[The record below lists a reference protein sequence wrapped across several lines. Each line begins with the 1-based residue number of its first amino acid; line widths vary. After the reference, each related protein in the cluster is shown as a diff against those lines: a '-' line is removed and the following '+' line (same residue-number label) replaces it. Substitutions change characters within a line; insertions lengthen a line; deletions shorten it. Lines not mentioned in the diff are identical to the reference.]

1 MSNIPVLVAFQLLV
15 ILHAVLAAPTQNLTQ
30 LRTET
35 APSWVADADNR
46 GTWNLLYSCVFTLAL
61 CVWTAIHLN
70 VPAAGESRHRQL
82 FRKAQWVIAAIFA
95 PELAVYTAWQQWSWA
110 RQIRDEL
117 QASMATANKKVVNG
131 SATTERGYEDQR
143 HSPSSQPSESTREG
157 TKDKP
162 MPNPFTHQA
171 KILSHTSV
179 SLTYGFYVVM
189 GGLVVDV
196 SDMHDKLSRLTLT
209 PTGVL
214 HLARLGLFEH
224 ISDND
229 IGDKSKADWLA
240 KGLVILQVTWMILQ
254 CISRRAAGYPLS
266 PLEVHTLVHAGCA
279 LLMYTLWFKKPL
291 DVKEPTVI
299 NIAGFEE
306 PLALML
312 LQSPEFGWIQY
323 GNIAIP
329 ENFMRVRLDRTDL
342 RHWPNRLSSEAS
354 YLMFGQKYCEAEDN
368 SLAHST
374 EVDNIGSVDNDSPTS
389 RPSTNLERRS
399 NFLKSHINQGVLQ
412 VSNIQ
417 QQNVDTLGS
426 LEEQATLT
434 WSSSAGSNIACNLTT
449 GDLLAKGIG
458 PNGFPLQPSDK
469 SRPSLSRYEG
479 LFSRRKSITP
489 ARNISLVDANLRKKL
504 PSSHIWHDHNKSFY
518 KISMSLSPKDVLR
531 WNLAAAEFERLR
543 SADNTL
549 RLFSDYLPVDV
560 NIDARNH
567 ITNYLTLRSPNLDVE
582 AWSSDW
588 YFERNPPT
596 AATVMIFCLL
606 FLLGILYGGV
616 HLSLWNYDFATPAE
630 MMLWRI
636 SGITLVAVPSIL
648 VIILFTAGS
657 GSAVHTSWK
666 TRSARRPKTRESKR
680 TAFYREARAHF
691 HLKRFCSVV
700 ETLIGALIFLATAVL
715 LLALAVAA
723 ICSALLFIFAR
734 VFIVVES
741 FISLRHVPLGVYVNV
756 GWAKY
761 IPHL

>member
-1 MSNIPVLVAFQLLV
+1 MSNIPVAYQVLVM
-15 ILHAVLAAPTQNLTQ
+15 LHTVLAAPTHNLTQ

-70 VPAAGESRHRQL
+70 VPAAGESRHRQF

-117 QASMATANKKVVNG
+117 QASMAKANTRDDNEFATAECG
-131 SATTERGYEDQR
+131 REDQR
-143 HSPSSQPSESTREG
+143 HSPPNQPPEISCQG

-162 MPNPFTHQA
+162 MQVPFTHQA
-171 KILSHTSV
+171 KVSPQTSF

-189 GGLVVDV
+189 GGFVVDV
-196 SDMHDKLSRLTLT
+196 SDMHDKLTRLTVT
-209 PTGVL
+209 PAGML
-214 HLARLGLFEH
+214 HLARLGLFER

-279 LLMYTLWFKKPL
+279 LFMYTLWFKKPL

-299 NIAGFEE
+299 NTAGFEE

-329 ENFMRVRLDRTDL
+329 ENFMRVRLDKTYP
-342 RHWPNRLSSEAS
+342 RHWPNRFSSEAS
-354 YLMFGQKYCEAEDN
+354 YLMFGQKSFEAEDN
-368 SLAHST
+368 SFAHST
-374 EVDNIGSVDNDSPTS
+374 EVDNHEVVDNLSPKS
-389 RPSTNLERRS
+389 RSSISLERRS
-399 NFLKSHINQGVLQ
+399 NLNAE
-412 VSNIQ
+412 
-417 QQNVDTLGS
+417 NVGS
-426 LEEQATLT
+426 LEEQAMLT
-434 WSSSAGSNIACNLTT
+434 WSSSAGVNIACTLTT
-449 GDLLAKGIG
+449 GSVLAKGIG

-469 SRPSLSRYEG
+469 PGPSLSRHEG
-479 LFSRRKSITP
+479 LFSRTKGITP
-489 ARNISLVDANLRKKL
+489 ARNISRVDANLRRKL
-504 PSSHIWHDHNKSFY
+504 PSTHIWHDHNKSFY

-543 SADNTL
+543 SADSTL
-549 RLFSDYLPVDV
+549 RLFGDYLPVDDR
-560 NIDARNH
+560 IDAQNDC
-567 ITNYLTLRSPNLDVE
+567 TNYFTLRSPNLNVE
-582 AWSSDW
+582 AWSSIW
-588 YFERNPPT
+588 YFEEERNPPNG
-596 AATVMIFCLL
+596 ATVLIFCLL

-616 HLSLWNYDFATPAE
+616 HLSLWNYDFATSAE
-630 MMLWRI
+630 MILWRI
-636 SGITLVAVPSIL
+636 SGIALVVIPSIL
-648 VIILFTAGS
+648 VIILSAAGL
-657 GSAVHTSWK
+657 GSAVHASWK
-666 TRSARRPKTRESKR
+666 TRSERRPRLRESKR
-680 TAFYREARAHF
+680 RAFYREARAHF
-691 HLKRFCSVV
+691 HLNNFCSVI
-700 ETLIGALIFLATAVL
+700 ETGIGALIFLVTAAL
-715 LLALAVAA
+715 LLALSVAA
-723 ICSALLFIFAR
+723 ICGGLLFIFAR
-734 VFIVVES
+734 AFIVVES